1 MTWDNPIYAHSDAP
15 GVRPYGWHM
24 IINGL
29 DVKRIADP
37 FCRLVGKPGYF
48 VKKTKGIDKK
58 ELE

>member
-1 MTWDNPIYAHSDAP
+1 MRFFYPDAP

-48 VKKTKGIDKK
+48 VKKN
-58 ELE
+58 